1 MAVATSNARVSLGG
15 IEVDDP
21 GTWDELA
28 SGLGGQHLQ
37 AWAWG
42 ELKSHFG
49 WQPLRLI
56 SADRHAAAQLLFR
69 SMAGLAAAYV
79 PRGPLYDGNRLD
91 PGFLDELVRRARSRR
106 AAFLRLEPAVAVD
119 DLRAVELDTQLRAA
133 GFRPTTRTLQLR
145 SSVAVEIDRPLDEL
159 FRDFS
164 KGHRADVKRGERNG
178 VTVREGTSAADFEL
192 LEHMLLAT
200 QERKKFTYHN
210 AEYYRNLWQA
220 FGDAA
225 RLFVAQHNGQD
236 VAAALVVGWHEFG
249 SYLVAGST
257 GEALDLRAV
266 HVLQWHAIC
275 WARERGVK
283 TWDLGGMADAR
294 GAYELA
300 ATEGGH
306 SDAELEAMRH
316 AAEADPLDGVYRFKK
331 GWGGHVVRTLPAYDR
346 VFIPPAYWF
355 WLRRLS
361 G

>member
-1 MAVATSNARVSLGG
+1 MLDAAEVADS
-15 IEVDDP
+15 E
-21 GTWDELA
+21 TWDELA
-28 SGLGGQHLQ
+28 SGLGAQHLQ

-42 ELKSHFG
+42 ELKQHFG
-49 WQPLRLI
+49 WQPQRLT
-56 SADRHAAAQLLFR
+56 SADRRGAAQLLFR
-69 SMAGLAAAYV
+69 SMFGLSAAYV
-79 PRGPLYDGNRLD
+79 PRGPLFAGDGLD
-91 PGFLDELVRRARSRR
+91 PAFLETLVRRARAHR
-106 AAFLRLEPAVAVD
+106 AAFLRVEPAVAVD
-119 DLRAVELDTQLRAA
+119 DPRAPALDALLRSA

-145 SSVAVEIDRPLDEL
+145 SSVAVDIDRPLDAL
-159 FRDFS
+159 FREFS

-178 VTVREGTSAADFEL
+178 VTVREGTSATDFEL
-192 LEHMLLAT
+192 LERMLLAT
-200 QERKKFTYHN
+200 QERKKFTYHS
-210 AEYYRNLWQA
+210 ATYYRTLWQA

-225 RLFVAQHNGQD
+225 RLLVAQHEGRD
-236 VAAALVVGWHEFG
+236 VAAALVIGWRNFG

-257 GEALDLRAV
+257 GAALDLRAV
-266 HVLQWHAIC
+266 HVLQWHAIG
-275 WARERGVK
+275 WAHERGVK

-300 ATEGGH
+300 AAAGGH
-306 SDAELEAMRH
+306 SDAELDNMRT

>member
-1 MAVATSNARVSLGG
+1 MAPAISDTRDGSAALEFDEP
-15 IEVDDP
+15 IA
-21 GTWDELA
+21 WDALA
-28 SGLGGQHLQ
+28 AGLGAQHLQ

-42 ELKSHFG
+42 ELKQHFG
-49 WQPLRLI
+49 WQPVRL
-56 SADRHAAAQLLFR
+56 AATDRRAAAQVLYRPF
-69 SMAGLAAAYV
+69 AGLSAAYV
-79 PRGPLYDGNRLD
+79 PRGPIFDGEHLD
-91 PGFLDELVRRARSRR
+91 GAFLDQLVRRARKHR
-106 AAFLRLEPAVAVD
+106 AAFLRLEPAIAVTD
-119 DLRAVELDTQLRAA
+119 PRAGTFDAQLRAA

-145 SSVAVEIDRPLDEL
+145 SSVALEIDRPLDDL

-178 VTVREGTSAADFEL
+178 VTIREGTRPEDFEL

-200 QERKKFTYHN
+200 QERKRFTYHG
-210 AEYYRNLWQA
+210 ADYYRTLWQA

-225 RLFVAQHNGQD
+225 RLLVAQHDGHD
-236 VAAALVVGWHEFG
+236 VAAALVVGWRQFG

-257 GEALDLRAV
+257 GEALELRAV
-266 HVLQWHAIC
+266 HVLQWQAIQ
-275 WARERGVK
+275 WARERGVR

-300 ATEGGH
+300 LAAGDRSE
-306 SDAELEAMRH
+306 AQLEQMRR

-346 VFIPPAYWF
+346 VFIKPAYWF

>member
-1 MAVATSNARVSLGG
+1 MAVATPNARQSLDAV
-15 IEVDDP
+15 EVADSEA
-21 GTWDELA
+21 WDELA
-28 SGLGGQHLQ
+28 SGLGAQHLQ

-42 ELKSHFG
+42 ELKQHFG
-49 WQPLRLI
+49 WQPQRVT
-56 SADRHAAAQLLFR
+56 SSDGRGVAQLLFR
-69 SMAGLAAAYV
+69 SMAGLSAAYV
-79 PRGPLYDGNRLD
+79 PRGPLFDGDHLD
-91 PGFLDELVRRARSRR
+91 PDFLEALVRRARARR
-106 AAFLRLEPAVAVD
+106 AAFLRLEPAIAVND
-119 DLRAVELDTQLRAA
+119 PRASALDAQLRSA
-133 GFRPTTRTLQLR
+133 GFKPTTKTLQLR
-145 SSVAVEIDRPLDEL
+145 SSVAVDIDRPLDEL

-178 VTVREGTSAADFEL
+178 VTVRESTSAADFEL

-200 QERKKFTYHN
+200 QERKKFTYHS
-210 AEYYRNLWQA
+210 AAYYRTLWQA

-225 RLFVAQHNGQD
+225 RLFVAQYDGRD
-236 VAAALVVGWHEFG
+236 VAAALVVGWRNFG

-257 GEALDLRAV
+257 GEALELRAV
-266 HVLQWHAIC
+266 HVLQWHAIG
-275 WARERGVK
+275 WAHERGVK

-294 GAYELA
+294 GTYELA
-300 ATEGGH
+300 VAEGGH
-306 SDAELEAMRH
+306 SDTELDAMRH